1 MNNPLVVL
9 CDYCEPGPAVTNQG
23 NNNGVLA
30 HLGRMEVRRDDDD
43 DDPSHDWRARTVP
56 QCDQQS

>member
-9 CDYCEPGPAVTNQG
+9 CDYGEPGPAVTNQG

-30 HLGRMEVRRDDDD
+30 HLGRMDVRRDDDD
-43 DDPSHDWRARTVP
+43 DDPSHDWTARTVP
-56 QCDQQS
+56 Q